1 MPEDTE
7 RPEASGRGP
16 WPFVAV
22 GAVIAIAVIVPV
34 LVAILRPS
42 TTPETENTLPPV
54 ETAPPAAVTR
64 PAATEPAAPPA
75 SGKELFIDNCAVCH
89 TLSAAGAKGFGG
101 PNLDK
106 LKPDRQRVLAAIRR
120 GGSGY
125 GIMPPDLVV
134 GAEAKRVARF
144 VSQATHR

>member
-7 RPEASGRGP
+7 RQEASGRGA

-22 GAVIAIAVIVPV
+22 GAVIALAVIVPL

-42 TTPETENTLPPV
+42 TTSQTENTLPPL
-54 ETAPPAAVTR
+54 ETAVTQ
-64 PAATEPAAPPA
+64 PAATEPAATPA

-89 TLSAAGAKGFGG
+89 TLGAAGIKGFGG

-106 LKPDRQRVLAAIRR
+106 LKPSRQRVLAAIRR

-134 GAEAKRVARF
+134 GAEANRVARY